1 VTDADTGTAD
11 LLAIHDLAYRY
22 AAGVDRRDRQLF
34 LSAFR
39 PDATLT
45 VRRPGPDGEVRDS
58 VRTGHDQLGTVTEV
72 IARYAKTFHFVGNHR
87 VEVAGDTA
95 TGEVYCTAH
104 HLDPGPHGGTDYTM
118 LIRYLDT
125 YRRDPGGPWLIASR
139 RLEVDWTEVQAA
151 DAVTGR

>member
-1 VTDADTGTAD
+1 MTDPAPEVAD

-34 LSAFR
+34 LSAFH

-58 VRTGHDQLGTVTEV
+58 VRTGHDELGTVTEV
-72 IARYAKTFHFVGNHR
+72 IARYARTFHFIGNHL

-104 HLDPGPHGGTDYTM
+104 HLDPGPHGGTDFTM
-118 LIRYLDT
+118 LIRYQDT
-125 YRRDPGGPWLIASR
+125 YRRGPDSPWLIASR
-139 RLEVDWTEVQAA
+139 RVEVDWTEVQAA
-151 DAVTGR
+151 QATTEP